1 MSLTTI
7 AVLTVIVAVEK
18 IAPFGTLISKLG
30 GVLLMSWGI
39 WWLSGA

>member
-30 GVLLMSWGI
+30 GEVVLLFRTGSR
-39 WWLSGA
+39 LS